1 MHAEMRWGCSAAE
14 VIFSNRVF
22 STFFALGKVIPVV
35 RGWGA
40 RQPGIDFLIGKSSR
54 YPLLLNRFLEL
65 VFGINF
71 EHTFA
76 LSLSCG
82 P

>member
-22 STFFALGKVIPVV
+22 SNFFALGKVVPVV

-54 YPLLLNRFLEL
+54 YLLLLNKF
-65 VFGINF
+65 
-71 EHTFA
+71 FA
-76 LSLSCG
+76 ISFCQCCG
-82 P
+82 SVPYL